1 MFVLILNQIFSGF
14 YYLFGVLYILI
25 FQLSISTFWLPV
37 FAIRLIAIQIAK
49 WRPDFGEI
57 LSTTDVLL
65 SEDVTKKHR
74 GSAMIT
80 LALKGIISADEMRTL
95 NDPNFKI
102 ENYIHEDISQKDD
115 PDFRS
120 LETILENVSY
130 RPYPSKRSAWE
141 MFLVPNF
148 KDPKFQPNSEPT
160 TLLVLRIHHTQIDG
174 YSLLNVLVKGLAQK
188 ATYVTPKPTT
198 LENTDVFNFFNSIP
212 KFIEGFVGGQTRY
225 LHNLRFRRAIEDRN
239 PKAIQRQS
247 SCSTDGHGWT
257 NLTKIFEKSEKVP
270 KTAYASYGVPM
281 PNHPGRLTNHVKVG
295 MMTISLSNKILW
307 SG

>member
-37 FAIRLIAIQIAK
+37 FAIRLIAIQTAK

-74 GSAMIT
+74 G
-80 LALKGIISADEMRTL
+80 
-95 NDPNFKI
+95 
-102 ENYIHEDISQKDD
+102 
-115 PDFRS
+115 
-120 LETILENVSY
+120 
-130 RPYPSKRSAWE
+130 
-141 MFLVPNF
+141 
-148 KDPKFQPNSEPT
+148 
-160 TLLVLRIHHTQIDG
+160 
-174 YSLLNVLVKGLAQK
+174 
-188 ATYVTPKPTT
+188 
-198 LENTDVFNFFNSIP
+198 
-212 KFIEGFVGGQTRY
+212 FVGGQTRY
-225 LHNLRFRRAIEDRN
+225 LHNLRFRRAIEGRN
-239 PKAIQRQS
+239 PKAVGKVFQRLTQPIPINLVKKVAHRYNVRVPAVLMALV
-247 SCSTDGHGWT
+247 GE

-295 MMTISLSNKILW
+295 MMTISLSTQNIVARMKELNDGFLKLKDNPTTNVIRYLG
-307 SG
+307 SVFGSLFPPMTKFFLKHSAYVPFLHH